1 MQKWNDYQMLL
12 NATSNPSQE
21 VYQKPK
27 PREQKSKYDDA
38 QYSKKKEKRNLHDV
52 EISQIH
58 NGRVGG
64 VIMDCGTCETAPA
77 IEIVQPK
84 VVDVNL
90 TMTEKA
96 IEMLTDAFGDDR
108 SHALLVGVLSGGCS
122 GYMYDLQI
130 VESTDI
136 DCQEL
141 EISGFRVLV
150 PNASSHLLDGI
161 EVDYVD
167 RLMGGGFKINN
178 PNASSSCGCG
188 ESFA

>member
-1 MQKWNDYQMLL
+1 M
-12 NATSNPSQE
+12 
-21 VYQKPK
+21 
-27 PREQKSKYDDA
+27 
-38 QYSKKKEKRNLHDV
+38 
-52 EISQIH
+52 
-58 NGRVGG
+58 VGLSH
-64 VIMDCGTCETAPA
+64 IYMDCNTCETPSAVVINAPEQ
-77 IEIVQPK
+77 IEVSLTISK
-84 VVDVNL
+84 VA
-90 TMTEKA
+90 K
-96 IEMLTDAFGDDR
+96 EMLENAFGDDR

-130 VESTDI
+130 VESTDQ

-141 EISGFRVLV
+141 EIEGFRVLV

-161 EVDYVD
+161 EIDYQD